1 MSSIVY
7 AQWWHWHDDTDL
19 ISPVTVIYTL
29 RKHSKGCHIV
39 PLQRSPAR
47 FSAQC
52 MSLTLSC
59 LSLELDR
66 ERVQNVTK
74 TKWQTGTISPG
85 LHAPSTL
92 IREHSTISPFFPN
105 QISNMEYLM
114 MASATWGPLMSF
126 KGHYSFFL
134 SQYSSGSCCFSAL
147 QCLCGAMWDRLP
159 FYYLILSVPFCYIT
173 FCTCH
178 CEYNYRCKIAT

>member
-1 MSSIVY
+1 
-7 AQWWHWHDDTDL
+7 
-19 ISPVTVIYTL
+19 
-29 RKHSKGCHIV
+29 
-39 PLQRSPAR
+39 
-47 FSAQC
+47 

-178 CEYNYRCKIAT
+178 CEYNYRCKIATLIFCHFVILYVL